1 MCANFSCF
9 KNLCKNAKKSLKT
22 VISNSEKLTHPTAQ
36 LHMVPCV
43 GARAAADL
51 AARFY
56 AADPGVCRRPSSH
69 PPGRPTLRLL
79 PQGCGPGID

>member
-1 MCANFSCF
+1 
-9 KNLCKNAKKSLKT
+9 
-22 VISNSEKLTHPTAQ
+22 
-36 LHMVPCV
+36 MVPCV

-69 PPGRPTLRLL
+69 PPGRPALRLL
-79 PQGCGPGID
+79 PQGCGPGIN